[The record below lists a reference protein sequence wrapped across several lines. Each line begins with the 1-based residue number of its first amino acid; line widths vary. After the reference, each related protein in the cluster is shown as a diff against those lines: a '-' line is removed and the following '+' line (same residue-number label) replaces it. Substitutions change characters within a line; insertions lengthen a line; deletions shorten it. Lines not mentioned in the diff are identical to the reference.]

1 MPILVNAYCTHL
13 NPPPPRFPHEM
24 VNWRGRGD
32 PEMLPHLRGF
42 IDYMLSRGAQQM
54 TSLKYSLMRHI
65 QRVHHQFSLNI
76 EPSALNAF
84 GRWARAANA
93 IAYLPDGSIRD
104 CQARVLLDAGG
115 RTQDGA
121 AIPYPEDALAR
132 KARSGRR
139 LYELGITV
147 PETLP
152 PVIGETEL
160 DLRPASEVAPRA
172 MALFATALHAESIAS
187 AGGLSIAELN
197 DRLPL
202 AFAALSPAEVAFLA
216 APAPDAKQ
224 LPVFSW
230 RYESLLALQ
239 WALGLAPGLPHP
251 TDICDVP
258 AIARRMLGASPER
271 FVAGA
276 ALRRPGEILD
286 ALDLHYRLHWAVRQS
301 RLDNRPPPAGLEG
314 SVVYERHYALNWL
327 VRFED
332 AEWDKVD
339 TPT

>member
-1 MPILVNAYCTHL
+1 MPILVNAYCTHR
-13 NPPPPRFPHEM
+13 NPPPPPFMHQM

-42 IDYMLSRGAQQM
+42 IDYMLSRGPQKM
-54 TSLKYSLMRHI
+54 TSHKYSLMRHI

-76 EPSALNAF
+76 EPSEFNAF
-84 GRWARAANA
+84 GRWAQAANA
-93 IAYLPDGSIRD
+93 IAVLPDGSIRD
-104 CQARVLLDAGG
+104 CQSRVLLDSGG
-115 RTQDGA
+115 RTQEGA
-121 AIPYPEDALAR
+121 AIPFPEDALAR
-132 KARSGRR
+132 KARSSRR
-139 LYELGITV
+139 LHEAGIPV
-147 PETLP
+147 PDSLP
-152 PVIGETEL
+152 PVIGEAEL
-160 DLRPASEVAPRA
+160 DLRPAKEVALRA
-172 MALFATALHAESIAS
+172 MALFATALHAEGLALG
-187 AGGLSIAELN
+187 GGLSITELN

-202 AFAALSPAEVAFLA
+202 AFAALSPAETAFLA
-216 APAPDAKQ
+216 APAPDEKQ

-230 RYESLLALQ
+230 RYELLLALQ
-239 WALGLAPGLPHP
+239 WALGLTPGLPYP

-258 AIARRMLGASPER
+258 AIAKRMLCANPEQ

-301 RLDNRPPPAGLEG
+301 RQDNRPAPAGLEG